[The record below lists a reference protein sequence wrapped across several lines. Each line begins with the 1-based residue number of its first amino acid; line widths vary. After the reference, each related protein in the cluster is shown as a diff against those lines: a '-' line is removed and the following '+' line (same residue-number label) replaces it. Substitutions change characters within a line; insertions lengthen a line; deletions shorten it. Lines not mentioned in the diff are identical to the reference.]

1 MDPEALAQVLDN
13 YAGQVWTAL
22 PGIVRSYSASTQLAQ
37 VQPAVQHAQEDA
49 DGERT
54 DRTLPVIPDV
64 PVCWMGGSGQYF
76 HPGLDA
82 GDEVLLVF
90 SSLDPSVWQRTG
102 SVTKAADL
110 RRNHVAHAF
119 AIPCVHSRGRAL
131 DDTGLVVD
139 KAHVGPVP
147 LTGLAGGAQVALAG
161 MVFMFITQLKA
172 AAAAA
177 AAAPQTGTSVAALIT
192 AAEAAMVTA
201 LATPGAK
208 LAAPPGVYGS
218 TVLKV
223 GS

>member
-54 DRTLPVIPDV
+54 DTTLPVIPDV

-102 SVTKAADL
+102 SVSKAADL

-139 KAHVGPVP
+139 KAHVGALP
-147 LTGLAGGAQVALAG
+147 LIPGAVLSAAVAER
-161 MVFMFITQLKA
+161 VFQFITLLQA
-172 AAAAA
+172 AATTAAG
-177 AAAPQTGTSVAALIT
+177 APQTGTSVAALIT
-192 AAEAAMVTA
+192 TA
-201 LATPGAK
+201 LAGMTAPVLPGAAGAFGS
-208 LAAPPGVYGS
+208 AA
-218 TVLKV
+218 LKV